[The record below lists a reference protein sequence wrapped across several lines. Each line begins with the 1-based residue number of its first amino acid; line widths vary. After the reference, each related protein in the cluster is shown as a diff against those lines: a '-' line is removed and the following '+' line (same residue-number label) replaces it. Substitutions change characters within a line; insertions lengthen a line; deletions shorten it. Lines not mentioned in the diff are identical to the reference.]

1 LRTDQLD
8 GETDWKL
15 RKALASTQHACSLND
30 LIAMEGKFEVLPPNE
45 QIYDF
50 KGYYQPAGEDFEERE
65 PLALENTMWQNSVLA
80 SQGYAYGLV
89 LYTGNE
95 TRTNMSSKKPRSKVG
110 SLDIE
115 INYLAKV
122 LFCLMIFLAL
132 VIVFMDGI

>member
-1 LRTDQLD
+1 MIFAKDIKVGQILKIYTNDRIPADMLLLQTQEQTGSIFLRTDQLD

-50 KGYYQPAGEDFEERE
+50 KGYYQPAGEDLEERE

-80 SQGYAYGLV
+80 S
-89 LYTGNE
+89 
-95 TRTNMSSKKPRSKVG
+95 
-110 SLDIE
+110 
-115 INYLAKV
+115 
-122 LFCLMIFLAL
+122 
-132 VIVFMDGI
+132 